1 MSIGIRVDAN
11 ERIAMGHVMR
21 CLSIAKCLKSKG
33 ETVIFWTS
41 GDYASDFIRENGFE
55 CNELEYDY
63 CSKEEEVNALIDSLR
78 YKSVDKLLID
88 SYQVTQK
95 YMEQLHSDFQII
107 YLDDMNAFGYP
118 ADLIINYTYNVSRKI
133 YEKWKYAE
141 TTKFLLGR
149 EYVPLRPQF
158 KNVMI
163 DTTMPVDTI
172 LITTGGADEQNMIF
186 EILHRLSG
194 SRYKGIQK
202 IVVAGKFYSHMEELK
217 KNAEKDET
225 IQIYYN
231 VNNMAELM
239 KKSNIA
245 ISAGGT
251 TLAELCACG
260 MPVICFSVEDNQ
272 LYGTRAYAND
282 GIVTYA
288 GDVRESREK
297 VLNNIV
303 RKVEEMINDM
313 SIRTQFGNKAHK
325 MIDGNGA
332 ERITEH
338 ILQMQ

>member
-1 MSIGIRVDAN
+1 MTGIRVDAN
-11 ERIAMGHVMR
+11 EKIAMGHVMR

-33 ETVIFWTS
+33 EKVIFWTS

-55 CNELEYDY
+55 CKELEYDY
-63 CSKEEEVNALIDSLR
+63 CSKEEEVNTLIDSLR
-78 YKSVDKLLID
+78 YKGVDKLLID

-107 YLDDMNAFGYP
+107 YLDDMNAFCYP
-118 ADLIINYTYNVSRKI
+118 ADLIINYTYNVSKKI

-163 DTTMPVDTI
+163 DTTMPVNTI
-172 LITTGGADEQNMIF
+172 LITTGGADEQNMIL
-186 EILHRLSG
+186 EILHRLSE
-194 SRYKGIQK
+194 SQYEGIQK
-202 IVVAGKFYSHMEELK
+202 LVVAGKFYSHMEELK
-217 KNAEKDET
+217 KIAEKNEA
-225 IQIYYN
+225 IQIHYN

-260 MPVICFSVEDNQ
+260 MPIICFSVADNQ

-282 GIVTYA
+282 EIVIYA
-288 GDVRESREK
+288 GDVRKSK
-297 VLNNIV
+297 KNVLNNIV
-303 RKVEEMINDM
+303 RVLEKMTDNA
-313 SIRTQFGNKAHK
+313 SIRTQLGNKAHK

-332 ERITEH
+332 ERIAEY
-338 ILQMQ
+338 ILQM

>member
-1 MSIGIRVDAN
+1 MTGIRVDAN
-11 ERIAMGHVMR
+11 EKIAMGHVMR

-33 ETVIFWTS
+33 EQVIFWTS

-63 CSKEEEVNALIDSLR
+63 CSKEEEVNALIDSLKN
-78 YKSVDKLLID
+78 KSVDKLLID

-95 YMEQLHSDFQII
+95 YLEQLHSDFQII
-107 YLDDMNAFGYP
+107 YLDDLNAFCYP
-118 ADLIINYTYNVSRKI
+118 ADLIINYTYNVSKKI

-163 DTTMPVDTI
+163 DTTMPVNTI
-172 LITTGGADEQNMIF
+172 LITTGGADEQNMMLG
-186 EILHRLSG
+186 ILHRLSG
-194 SRYKGIQK
+194 NRYKGIQI

-217 KNAEKDET
+217 KIAEEDET
-225 IQIYYN
+225 IQIHYN

-239 KKSNIA
+239 KISNIA

-260 MPVICFSVEDNQ
+260 IPTICFSVADNQ

-282 GIVTYA
+282 GIVIYA
-288 GDVRESREK
+288 GDVRESK
-297 VLNNIV
+297 KKALNNIV
-303 RKVEEMINDM
+303 KKLEEMMDDAR
-313 SIRTQFGNKAHK
+313 IRMQLGNKAHE

-332 ERITEH
+332 ERIAEH
-338 ILQMQ
+338 ILQI

>member
-1 MSIGIRVDAN
+1 MTGIRVDAN
-11 ERIAMGHVMR
+11 EKIAMGHVMR

-33 ETVIFWTS
+33 EQVIFWTS

-63 CSKEEEVNALIDSLR
+63 CSKEEEVNALIDSLKN
-78 YKSVDKLLID
+78 KSVDKLLID

-95 YMEQLHSDFQII
+95 YLEQLHSDFQII
-107 YLDDMNAFGYP
+107 YLDDLNAFCYP
-118 ADLIINYTYNVSRKI
+118 ADLIINYTYNVSKKI

-141 TTKFLLGR
+141 NTKFLLGR

-163 DTTMPVDTI
+163 DTTMPVNTI
-172 LITTGGADEQNMIF
+172 LITTGGADEQNMIL
-186 EILHRLSG
+186 EILHCLSG
-194 SRYKGIQK
+194 SQYEGIQK
-202 IVVAGKFYSHMEELK
+202 LVVAGKFYSHMEELK
-217 KNAEKDET
+217 KIAEKDET
-225 IQIYYN
+225 IQIHYN

-260 MPVICFSVEDNQ
+260 IPTICFSVADNQ
-272 LYGTRAYAND
+272 LYGTRAYADD
-282 GIVTYA
+282 GIVIYA
-288 GDVRESREK
+288 GDVRKSKEN

-303 RKVEEMINDM
+303 KSLEEMIGNVSVRM
-313 SIRTQFGNKAHK
+313 QFGNKAHE

-332 ERITEH
+332 ERIAEH
-338 ILQMQ
+338 ILQM

>member
-1 MSIGIRVDAN
+1 MTGIRVDAN
-11 ERIAMGHVMR
+11 EKIAMGHVMR

-41 GDYASDFIRENGFE
+41 GDYASDFIRKNGFE

-63 CSKEEEVNALIDSLR
+63 CSKEEEVNVLIDSLKN
-78 YKSVDKLLID
+78 KSVDKLLID
-88 SYQVTQK
+88 SYQVTQR
-95 YMEQLHSDFQII
+95 YLEQLHSDFQII
-107 YLDDMNAFGYP
+107 YLDDLNAFCYP
-118 ADLIINYTYNVSRKI
+118 ADLIINYTYNVSKKI

-163 DTTMPVDTI
+163 DTTMPVNTI
-172 LITTGGADEQNMIF
+172 LITTGGADEQNMIL
-186 EILHRLSG
+186 EILYRLSG
-194 SRYKGIQK
+194 NRYKGIQI

-217 KNAEKDET
+217 KIAEEDET
-225 IQIYYN
+225 IQIHYN

-239 KKSNIA
+239 KISNIA

-260 MPVICFSVEDNQ
+260 IPTICFSVADNQ

-282 GIVTYA
+282 GIVIYA
-288 GDVRESREK
+288 GDVRESKEK
-297 VLNNIV
+297 ALNNIV
-303 RKVEEMINDM
+303 KKLEKMMDDAR
-313 SIRTQFGNKAHK
+313 IRMQLGNKAHE

-332 ERITEH
+332 ERIAEH
-338 ILQMQ
+338 ILQI

>member
-1 MSIGIRVDAN
+1 MTGIRVDAN
-11 ERIAMGHVMR
+11 EKIAMGHVMR

-41 GDYASDFIRENGFE
+41 GDYASDFIRKNGFE

-63 CSKEEEVNALIDSLR
+63 CSKEEEVNVLIDSLKN
-78 YKSVDKLLID
+78 KSVDKLLID
-88 SYQVTQK
+88 SYQVTQR
-95 YMEQLHSDFQII
+95 YLEQLHSDFQII
-107 YLDDMNAFGYP
+107 YLDDLNAFCYP
-118 ADLIINYTYNVSRKI
+118 ADLIINYTYNVSKKI

-163 DTTMPVDTI
+163 DTTMPVNTI
-172 LITTGGADEQNMIF
+172 LITTGGADEQNMIL

-194 SRYKGIQK
+194 NRYKGIQI

-217 KNAEKDET
+217 KIAEEDET
-225 IQIYYN
+225 IQIHYN

-239 KKSNIA
+239 KISNIA

-260 MPVICFSVEDNQ
+260 IPTICFSVADNQ

-282 GIVTYA
+282 GIVIYA
-288 GDVRESREK
+288 GDVRESKEK
-297 VLNNIV
+297 ALNNIV
-303 RKVEEMINDM
+303 KKLEKMMDDAR
-313 SIRTQFGNKAHK
+313 IRMQLGNKAHE

-332 ERITEH
+332 ERIAEH
-338 ILQMQ
+338 ILQI